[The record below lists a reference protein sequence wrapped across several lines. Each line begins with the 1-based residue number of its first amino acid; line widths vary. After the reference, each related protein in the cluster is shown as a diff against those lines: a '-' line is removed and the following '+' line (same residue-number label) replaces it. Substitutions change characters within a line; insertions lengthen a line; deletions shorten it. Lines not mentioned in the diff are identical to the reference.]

1 MDSPQP
7 FLMEIS
13 PQPAPALDSILKLS
27 GCGHLPPFEGC
38 PSWPR
43 REAWLRPGWFRI
55 DPIFRGPTVGG
66 QSCHPYPT
74 PTGWT
79 LPGEGLCQGS
89 TAAVTKAELQGPPS
103 SISHQRGCW
112 AGGISHQRGCWA
124 GALLP
129 SISHQRR
136 WWAGALLPRRPTG
149 MALPSS
155 SITKPSVPSLFR
167 RIQALQSPLQRNT
180 AGSLVTSAFMPF
192 TFLLPVPVDGFAQ
205 CPQA

>member
-1 MDSPQP
+1 MCPWGSSGLDYLAPLLCMDSPQP
-7 FLMEIS
+7 FLTEIS

-38 PSWPR
+38 PSGPR

-89 TAAVTKAELQGPPS
+89 TAAVTEAELQGPPS

-112 AGGISHQRGCWA
+112 AGRRPASLTSA
-124 GALLP
+124 GAG
-129 SISHQRR
+129 Q
-136 WWAGALLPRRPTG
+136 GAVQHLSPARVLGRGPASQHLSPARVLGRGPASQETHRHG
-149 MALPSS
+149 S
-155 SITKPSVPSLFR
+155 SIIFNHKTIR
-167 RIQALQSPLQRNT
+167 AI
-180 AGSLVTSAFMPF
+180 
-192 TFLLPVPVDGFAQ
+192 TF
-205 CPQA
+205 

>member
-13 PQPAPALDSILKLS
+13 PQPAPVLDSILKLS

-38 PSWPR
+38 PSGPR

-89 TAAVTKAELQGPPS
+89 TAAVTEAELQGPPS
-103 SISHQRGCW
+103 SISHQGGCW
-112 AGGISHQRGCWA
+112 AGRRPASLTSA
-124 GALLP
+124 GAGQGP
-129 SISHQRR
+129 CFPGDPQA
-136 WWAGALLPRRPTG
+136 W
-149 MALPSS
+149 
-155 SITKPSVPSLFR
+155 LFHH
-167 RIQALQSPLQRNT
+167 LQSQNHPCHH
-180 AGSLVTSAFMPF
+180 
-192 TFLLPVPVDGFAQ
+192 FLGESRLYKILYKGTQLIP
-205 CPQA
+205 

>member
-1 MDSPQP
+1 MSVSLGISGLDYLAQLLCMDSPQP

-27 GCGHLPPFEGC
+27 GCGHLPPSEGC
-38 PSWPR
+38 PSGPR

-112 AGGISHQRGCWA
+112 AG
-124 GALLP
+124 
-129 SISHQRR
+129 
-136 WWAGALLPRRPTG
+136 ALLPRRPTG

-167 RIQALQSPLQRNT
+167 RIQALQNPLQRNT
-180 AGSLVTSAFMPF
+180 ADSLVTSAFMPF

>member
-13 PQPAPALDSILKLS
+13 PQPAPVLDSILKLS
-27 GCGHLPPFEGC
+27 GCGHLPPSEGC
-38 PSWPR
+38 PSGPR

-103 SISHQRGCW
+103 SISHQRRCW
-112 AGGISHQRGCWA
+112 AGTAVQYLSPARVLGRGPA
-124 GALLP
+124 SQETYRHG
-129 SISHQRR
+129 
-136 WWAGALLPRRPTG
+136 
-149 MALPSS
+149 S
-155 SITKPSVPSLFR
+155 SIIFNHKTIR
-167 RIQALQSPLQRNT
+167 AI
-180 AGSLVTSAFMPF
+180 
-192 TFLLPVPVDGFAQ
+192 TF
-205 CPQA
+205 